1 MPYSGEYAEKI
12 IVKVVMANQHGILHW
27 EKDILQKS
35 SINLRSYK
43 NKSILKTPLDYI
55 DNKFKIND
63 IIGCTKNLVI
73 IDLSDKFGNGLLD
86 LFNYRTGLQLKRFE
100 HAHKPQHGWVVH
112 CRSVAPPKFIPS
124 LSLVPFIQYAL
135 CVDLKLMQISRKNP
149 EDLMKRPWPL
159 HVESVAFN
167 RRQIFFTDF
176 HHRNLIN
183 VISTK

>member
-1 MPYSGEYAEKI
+1 
-12 IVKVVMANQHGILHW
+12 MANQHGILHW

-112 CRSVAPPKFIPS
+112 CRSVAPPKFLPS